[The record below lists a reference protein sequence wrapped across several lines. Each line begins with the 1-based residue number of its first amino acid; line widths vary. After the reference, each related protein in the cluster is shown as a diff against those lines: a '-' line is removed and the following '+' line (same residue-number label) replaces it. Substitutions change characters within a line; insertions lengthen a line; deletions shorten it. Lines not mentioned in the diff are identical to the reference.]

1 MHRVSCLL
9 RTHRLKWGL
18 TQQDL
23 AALVP
28 RIGHNRVSC
37 VERKKRPPNAREI
50 LAYQVIFGVLSEKIF
65 PGLVSDVEDALAG
78 NAYRLHQK
86 LMKSKSEQAARK
98 RLFLEAVM
106 ARAAKR
112 ARRRSK

>member
-1 MHRVSCLL
+1 MNKVSCLL

-18 TQQDL
+18 SQKDL

-28 RIGHNRVSC
+28 RIGHNRVSS
-37 VERKKRPPNAREI
+37 VERHKRPPNAREI
-50 LAYQVIFGVLSEKIF
+50 LAYRVIFGALSEKVF
-65 PGLVSDVEDALAG
+65 PGLVSDVEEAVAR

-86 LMKSKSEQAARK
+86 LTKDKSDAAAR
-98 RLFLEAVM
+98 RREFLEAVL

-112 ARRRSK
+112 ARLRGK

>member
-1 MHRVSCLL
+1 MSKVTCLL
-9 RTHRLKWGL
+9 RTHRLKCGL
-18 TQQDL
+18 SQKDL

-28 RIGHNRVSC
+28 RIGHNRVSS
-37 VERKKRPPNAREI
+37 VERHIRPPNAREI
-50 LAYQVIFGVLSEKIF
+50 LAYRVIFGALSEKIF
-65 PGLVSDVEDALAG
+65 PGLVSDVEEAVAR

-86 LMKSKSEQAARK
+86 LAKDKSEAAARK
-98 RLFLEAVM
+98 RLFLEAIL